1 MRDGP
6 CGSPRVW
13 LAIEPGYDPTR
24 GFNNKLVIDRTN
36 TRTYI
41 SSLEYSPHF
50 SLHPL
55 FMDLLSIAVIRKSHL
70 VILIHPVRNSC
81 AIDFL
86 QPRDEERS
94 LYYHDVDHPPSE
106 VVHCQRPHRHPGE
119 VGLIPRTGSLDNPVQ
134 SFQGPF
140 VVHLHQAI
148 ESGSCNGT
156 VGWQK

>member
-70 VILIHPVRNSC
+70 VILIHPVPVPST
-81 AIDFL
+81 L
-86 QPRDEERS
+86 QPRGKIFVLRARCRPSTERS
-94 LYYHDVDHPPSE
+94 GALSATSPSPRRSGTHTPYWIARQSGPVISRTFRRPPASSDR
-106 VVHCQRPHRHPGE
+106 VWIV
-119 VGLIPRTGSLDNPVQ
+119 
-134 SFQGPF
+134 
-140 VVHLHQAI
+140 
-148 ESGSCNGT
+148 
-156 VGWQK
+156 